1 MMLKRSLHSSSNKRQ
16 TSNVIIMK
24 REGKEDRMTWNGEI
38 LGGGK
43 GGEGG
48 RDGGGGAL
56 VDAVSSGT
64 VAGESG
70 VDWLCFVLKQNEARA
85 ESTCKRVN

>member
-43 GGEGG
+43 GG
-48 RDGGGGAL
+48 
-56 VDAVSSGT
+56 
-64 VAGESG
+64 
-70 VDWLCFVLKQNEARA
+70 
-85 ESTCKRVN
+85 